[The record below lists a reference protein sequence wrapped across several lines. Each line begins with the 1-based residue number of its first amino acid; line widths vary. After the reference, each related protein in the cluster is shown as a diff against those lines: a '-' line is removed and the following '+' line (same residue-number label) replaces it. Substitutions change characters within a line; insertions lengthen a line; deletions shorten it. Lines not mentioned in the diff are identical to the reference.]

1 VHEITRATIQ
11 FCPYIIFCVTVF
23 TSERSFRN
31 VGAIPCGCPRASET
45 SFQNKLFFFLN
56 IYNSN
61 NPVKRSIIKKTM
73 VEKIPFSPKKSEP
86 QQIVLF
92 SQANVEY
99 TISENPLEEVKNAFD
114 ITCKQAFLQNP
125 EGALRLMGISSFVS
139 LIEKNVE
146 LQRTSDL
153 KVDLAFWVQY
163 PVGSKEYPEG
173 EKFLLHIEFQKQAQK
188 NMPLRM
194 AEYDMELALANAER
208 DKTGRILN
216 YPKIR
221 SYVIYFWPEEG
232 KDDPESCSIE
242 YVIAV
247 RYQKIL
253 LYEKTLA
260 ELKHKALWEYMAFA
274 PILKDMDEQQLNEA
288 KELLEQYAGKDENK
302 RRRLL
307 LTLAFYFKR
316 KYKRNINE
324 IIPNF
329 DTMISK
335 TAETGYYALTPEEAR
350 QEREAGRQEGQQEG
364 MAKGMTKGIQK
375 VLAMLS
381 ETQREKVMQSLGE
394 EKP

>member
-1 VHEITRATIQ
+1 
-11 FCPYIIFCVTVF
+11 
-23 TSERSFRN
+23 
-31 VGAIPCGCPRASET
+31 
-45 SFQNKLFFFLN
+45 
-56 IYNSN
+56 
-61 NPVKRSIIKKTM
+61 M
-73 VEKIPFSPKKSEP
+73 VEKFPPQKSEP
-86 QQIVLF
+86 QQVVLF
-92 SQANVEY
+92 SQANADY
-99 TISENPLEEVKNAFD
+99 TEKISENPLEEVKNAFD

-125 EGALRLMGISSFVS
+125 ENALQLMGISNVVS

-153 KVDLAFWVQY
+153 KVDLAFWVAY

-173 EKFLLHIEFQKQAQK
+173 ENFLLHIEFQKQAQK

-194 AEYDMELALANAER
+194 AEYNMELALANAER
-208 DKTGRILN
+208 DQKGRILN

-232 KDDPESCSIE
+232 KDDPENCSIE
-242 YVIAV
+242 YVIEV
-247 RYQKIL
+247 RYRKIL

-260 ELKHKALWEYMAFA
+260 ELKQKALWEYMAFA

-288 KELLEQYAGKDENK
+288 LVLLEQYAGKDEKK

-316 KYKRNINE
+316 KYQRNINE

-335 TAETGYYALTPEEAR
+335 IAETGYYALTPEEAR
-350 QEREAGRQEGQQEG
+350 QEREAGRQEGRQEG
-364 MAKGMTKGIQK
+364 MAEGRQEI
-375 VLAMLS
+375 LAMLS
-381 ETQREKVMQSLGE
+381 ETQREKIMQRLGE
-394 EKP
+394 EKR

>member
-1 VHEITRATIQ
+1 
-11 FCPYIIFCVTVF
+11 
-23 TSERSFRN
+23 
-31 VGAIPCGCPRASET
+31 
-45 SFQNKLFFFLN
+45 
-56 IYNSN
+56 
-61 NPVKRSIIKKTM
+61 M
-73 VEKIPFSPKKSEP
+73 VEKTQSPPEKP

-92 SQANVEY
+92 SQAED
-99 TISENPLEEVKNAFD
+99 TEKLSENPLEEVKNAFD

-125 EGALRLMGISSFVS
+125 EGALRLMGIPGKVTI
-139 LIEKNVE
+139 IEKNVE

-153 KVDLAFWVQY
+153 KVDLAFWVEY
-163 PVGSKEYPEG
+163 LVGSKEYPEG
-173 EKFLLHIEFQKQAQK
+173 EKFLLHIEFQRQAQK

-208 DKTGRILN
+208 DKKGRILN

-221 SYVIYFWPEEG
+221 SYVLYFWPKEG
-232 KDDPESCSIE
+232 QDDPENCSIE
-242 YVIAV
+242 HVIEV
-247 RYQKIL
+247 RYRKIL

-260 ELKHKALWEYMAFA
+260 DLKQMALWEYMAFA

-288 KELLEQYAGKDENK
+288 KELLEQYAGKDDKK
-302 RRRLL
+302 RSRLL

-350 QEREAGRQEGQQEG
+350 KEREDGMAEG
-364 MAKGMTKGIQK
+364 MAKGIQK

-381 ETQREKVMQSLGE
+381 ETQREKIKQRLGE
-394 EKP
+394 ENRKSK

>member
-1 VHEITRATIQ
+1 
-11 FCPYIIFCVTVF
+11 
-23 TSERSFRN
+23 
-31 VGAIPCGCPRASET
+31 
-45 SFQNKLFFFLN
+45 
-56 IYNSN
+56 
-61 NPVKRSIIKKTM
+61 M
-73 VEKIPFSPKKSEP
+73 VEKFPPKKSEP
-86 QQIVLF
+86 QQVILF
-92 SQANVEY
+92 SQADAEY
-99 TISENPLEEVKNAFD
+99 TEKISENPLEEVKNAFD

-125 EGALRLMGISSFVS
+125 EGALRLMGIPSFVS

-153 KVDLAFWVQY
+153 KVDLAFWVAY

-173 EKFLLHIEFQKQAQK
+173 ENFLLHVEFQKQAQK

-208 DKTGRILN
+208 DQKGRILN

-232 KDDPESCSIE
+232 KDDPENCSIE
-242 YVIAV
+242 YVIEV
-247 RYQKIL
+247 RYRKIL

-260 ELKHKALWEYMAFA
+260 ELKQKALWEYIAFA

-288 KELLEQYAGKDENK
+288 KELLEQYAGKDEKK

-350 QEREAGRQEGQQEG
+350 QERESGRQEGRQEG
-364 MAKGMTKGIQK
+364 MAEGIQK

-394 EKP
+394 EKNASARKQA